1 MHFKYGSL
9 LSTAFSAAMMVGQ
22 AVAAP
27 ADIQRIEAPT
37 AAVSPM
43 QEAFQNPHSQVCM
56 LERRRLLYE
65 ARSNTLI
72 LTNIASAA
80 HQEVAMGPKLER

>member
-1 MHFKYGSL
+1 MHFKYGAL

-27 ADIQRIEAPT
+27 ADVQRIEAPT
-37 AAVSPM
+37 AVVSPM
-43 QEAFQNPHSQVCM
+43 QEAFQNPHLQECM
-56 LERRRLLYE
+56 LERRRMLYE

-72 LTNIASAA
+72 LTNIVSAV
-80 HQEVAMGPKLER
+80 HQEVATGPKLDR

>member
-9 LSTAFSAAMMVGQ
+9 LSSVFSAAMMVGQ

-27 ADIQRIEAPT
+27 ADVQRIEAPT
-37 AAVSPM
+37 AIVSPAR
-43 QEAFQNPHSQVCM
+43 EAFQSTHMQECM

-65 ARSNTLI
+65 ARTNTLI
-72 LTNIASAA
+72 MTNQAVNA
-80 HQEVAMGPKLER
+80 HQEVAMSPKL